1 MEGAPPLPR
10 HNGRQGVATL
20 SVFITAFATLALAI
34 GTFWMSCETKKA
46 ANATRDSVRRQVTAY
61 SEGTR
66 PWFEA
71 SIDRLV
77 PFPSR
82 KEVTYAV
89 SVVNHGPGVASSFR
103 PTVEL
108 SLLPDRIDLHREL
121 LAGTLESGVVGVGEI
136 RQLQRANIPY
146 DTVGGSDPKAAYMHV
161 CCCYRSAATGTGY
174 YMDHVLY
181 FLPVAC
187 STDAPEELRRYPEHY
202 RGSKLAYFATVEDS
216 AGATILRWKE

>member
-146 DTVGGSDPKAAYMHV
+146 DTVGGSDPKAA
-161 CCCYRSAATGTGY
+161 S
-174 YMDHVLY
+174 
-181 FLPVAC
+181 VAC